1 MITISSYYGNNPAS
15 EGNAK
20 KVSIAGTSFFF
31 SYDTLVAVRDMNGL
45 KVLKNTFSTTTAK
58 HLNAIDGG
66 SKEAKASRMNDDE
79 FEAYVSQLQIASVL
93 KSAFN

>member
-1 MITISSYYGNNPAS
+1 MITISSYYGNNPSS

-31 SYDTLVAVRDMNGL
+31 SYDTLVAVRDLNGT
-45 KVLKNTFSTTTAK
+45 KVLKNTFSNTTAK

-66 SKEAKASRMNDDE
+66 SKEAKASRLNDDE
-79 FEAYVSQLQIASVL
+79 FNDYVSHLQLTSVI

>member
-45 KVLKNTFSTTTAK
+45 KVLKNTFSTTTSK

-79 FEAYVSQLQIASVL
+79 FQDYVSHLQIASVL